1 MRAAKG
7 EIIAYIDDDAY
18 PDPHWLHY
26 LAHAFRTTNH
36 AAIGGPNL
44 PPTGDGPI
52 AECVARAPGGPIHV
66 LVGDELAEHIPGCNL
81 AVRKSAL
88 EAAGGFDPVDP
99 TAGYD
104 VGLCWR
110 RQQQGVTLSFP
121 SPAPGSS
128 HPPHTPLA
136 PHP

>member
-88 EAAGGFDPVDP
+88 GAAGGFAPVER
-99 TAGYD
+99 TAAEE
-104 VGLCWR
+104 VALCCR
-110 RQQQGVTLSFP
+110 PVP
-121 SPAPGSS
+121 SGI
-128 HPPHTPLA
+128 
-136 PHP
+136 